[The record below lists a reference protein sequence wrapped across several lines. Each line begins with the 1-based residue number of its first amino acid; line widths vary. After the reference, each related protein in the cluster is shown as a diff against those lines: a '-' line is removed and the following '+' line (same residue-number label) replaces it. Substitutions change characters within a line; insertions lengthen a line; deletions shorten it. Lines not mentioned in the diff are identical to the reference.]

1 MVADPGP
8 GVPIPTLTWGY
19 VVAAVAFPVRAG
31 SPRFSRV
38 SGWHR
43 LQAAHGGSLCQYVP
57 SFGPGAPP
65 ACSTRRSLSA
75 TACRWSV
82 TPTPRTVPRRPGP
95 QDPGLAV

>member
-43 LQAAHGGSLCQYVP
+43 LQAAHGGSLCQIRAKVL
-57 SFGPGAPP
+57 GRE
-65 ACSTRRSLSA
+65 RRRRA
-75 TACRWSV
+75 
-82 TPTPRTVPRRPGP
+82 RPGDLYQP
-95 QDPGLAV
+95 PHAAGALRRRLELFRAGQVRKIQVLP